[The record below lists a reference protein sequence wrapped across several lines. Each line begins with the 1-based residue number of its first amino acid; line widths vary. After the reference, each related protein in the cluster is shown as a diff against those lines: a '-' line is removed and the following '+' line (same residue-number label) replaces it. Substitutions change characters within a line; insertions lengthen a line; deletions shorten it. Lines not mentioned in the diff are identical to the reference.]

1 MPAIELVESI
11 DIPILSAPHLRS
23 AVGRYC
29 CKSRKANDTKISR
42 KLILIG
48 VSTAATLSSAGTKV
62 RGRFSLKRCGPSRR
76 RVRNAS
82 AVQKN
87 SFASQKRLF
96 QHYPPQAGYSITL
109 HSANVRFAP
118 GVGVRRLFVEKGH
131 HNEIASSRYRQNA
144 LASCTAIGTKS
155 DRTPRQQ
162 IPRRFVAVDMP
173 NRW

>member
-76 RVRNAS
+76 RVRNVS
-82 AVQKN
+82 AVQKEFVRQPQETFSTLSATSGYN
-87 SFASQKRLF
+87 PSFRER
-96 QHYPPQAGYSITL
+96 P
-109 HSANVRFAP
+109 VC
-118 GVGVRRLFVEKGH
+118 V
-131 HNEIASSRYRQNA
+131 
-144 LASCTAIGTKS
+144 AIR
-155 DRTPRQQ
+155 DL
-162 IPRRFVAVDMP
+162 I
-173 NRW
+173 

>member
-62 RGRFSLKRCGPSRR
+62 RGRFSLKRCVSPCAKRISGP
-76 RVRNAS
+76 
-82 AVQKN
+82 
-87 SFASQKRLF
+87 KRIRSPAKRDF
-96 QHYPPQAGYSITL
+96 FRDEAG
-109 HSANVRFAP
+109 AP
-118 GVGVRRLFVEKGH
+118 FDHVGV
-131 HNEIASSRYRQNA
+131 
-144 LASCTAIGTKS
+144 
-155 DRTPRQQ
+155 
-162 IPRRFVAVDMP
+162 
-173 NRW
+173 